1 MIARLAHVCL
11 HVSDLQSSLD
21 FYEGMLELP
30 RKFQFLKGEKLY
42 GAYLEVGPRNF
53 IELFERQGLKPENT
67 GIVHFCLETED
78 IDEAIRTLD
87 QKGVEHTE
95 KKLGADSSWQVWV
108 TDPDGNRI
116 ELHQYTD
123 ESSQLSGG
131 EVQVNW

>member
-11 HVSDLQSSLD
+11 HVSDLQASLD

-42 GAYLEVGPRNF
+42 GAYLQVGPRNY
-53 IELFERQGLKPENT
+53 IELFERPGVVPQNT

-78 IDEAIRTLD
+78 IDEAIRILD
-87 QKGVEHTE
+87 QKGVEHAG
-95 KKLGADSSWQVWV
+95 KKLGADSSWQIWV

-123 ESSQLSGG
+123 RSSQLNGG
-131 EVQVNW
+131 VVQVNW